1 VQVIFS
7 SATPIEST
15 SRVVIVSYALLG
27 KSKEL
32 QTFQGN
38 SYKIVIADE
47 CRSNAL
53 TKRIKDNF

>member
-1 VQVIFS
+1 MQVIFS

-15 SRVVIVSYALLG
+15 ARVVIVSYALLG

-53 TKRIKDNF
+53 RNEEKDL